1 VLARESRDGPRIART
16 QGSLV
21 VDEDG
26 REYVDFLAGWC
37 VGNFGWG
44 NKLLVEAAA
53 RYDGPDYIY
62 PGQDWGPW
70 EDLAKALVALAPGK
84 LARCFRATGGSEAVD
99 LALQAA
105 QLHTGRGKFVALE
118 GAYHGNTLATISIG
132 DRESRRQLPN
142 LLRGCQS
149 LKPPLD
155 AGALVRLDRL
165 LRGDD
170 VAAVIM
176 EPVSINLGVLVPDAK
191 FMRELPRMC
200 RRHGTLLIMDEV
212 ATGFGRTGSLFACE
226 QFGIQPD
233 MMTVAKAVTG
243 GLGGMGALLATAPVA
258 QAMEDNGNFYSTYG
272 WHPRSV
278 AVALQTLEF
287 IAANRDALLA
297 QVAQTSA
304 QIREGLAQMPQLQDV
319 QINIAGLAIG
329 IDLGDAARAAQL
341 RRKCQ
346 REGLLLSAEGGTLLL
361 VPALNID
368 AATVQRGLDVLARC
382 L

>member
-1 VLARESRDGPRIART
+1 
-16 QGSLV
+16 
-21 VDEDG
+21 
-26 REYVDFLAGWC
+26 
-37 VGNFGWG
+37 
-44 NKLLVEAAA
+44 
-53 RYDGPDYIY
+53 
-62 PGQDWGPW
+62 
-70 EDLAKALVALAPGK
+70 
-84 LARCFRATGGSEAVD
+84 
-99 LALQAA
+99 
-105 QLHTGRGKFVALE
+105 
-118 GAYHGNTLATISIG
+118 
-132 DRESRRQLPN
+132 
-142 LLRGCQS
+142 
-149 LKPPLD
+149 
-155 AGALVRLDRL
+155 
-165 LRGDD
+165 
-170 VAAVIM
+170 M

-191 FMRELPRMC
+191 FMRELPRLC

-226 QFGIQPD
+226 QFGVQPD
-233 MMTVAKAVTG
+233 MMTIAKAVTG

-258 QAMEDNGNFYSTYG
+258 RAMEENGNFYSTYG

-287 IAANRDALLA
+287 IAANRDALMA

-304 QIREGLAQMPQLQDV
+304 QIREGLAQMPQLQAV

-329 IDLGDAARAAQL
+329 IELGDEARAAQL
-341 RRKCQ
+341 RRKCL